1 MGILDKLNLD
11 ALLSNQ
17 EKCPWLVIITQL
29 MDYDV
34 SIDCPHERRVKKWL
48 RAQIESERDKDSGL
62 I

>member
-1 MGILDKLNLD
+1 MGILEKLNIE
-11 ALLSNQ
+11 ALLANQ

-34 SIDCPHERRVKKWL
+34 PIDCKYERRVKAWL
-48 RAQIESERDKDSGL
+48 REQIESERDKDSGL